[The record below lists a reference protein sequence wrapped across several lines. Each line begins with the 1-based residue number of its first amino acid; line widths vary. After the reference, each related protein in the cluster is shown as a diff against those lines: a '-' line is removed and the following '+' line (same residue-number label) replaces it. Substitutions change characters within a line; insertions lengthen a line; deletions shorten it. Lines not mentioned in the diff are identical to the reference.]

1 MINPETEIAGSSF
14 DKKTRTHSYTIERGG
29 RRWTVRI
36 HDNDFLPKT
45 KAQRRQHLTN
55 ALESAMRGPAD
66 GE

>member
-1 MINPETEIAGSSF
+1 MINLDTEIVGSSF
-14 DKKTRTHSYTIERGG
+14 DKQDRAHSYTIERAG